1 MTDYF
6 LSFLLGLIQGLTE
19 FLPISSSAHLLFPTL
34 LFGTNDLGLSFDI
47 AVHAGTLIAVIYY
60 FWQEIISM
68 LKSITTNETALS
80 DYRRLTCMLIIAT
93 IPIIAVGLGF
103 SDLIAARIFNISSI
117 AISNVIFAILL
128 LLVFLNRKENVAIFE
143 ITLKAAVVI
152 GVFQCLALIP
162 GASRSGMAITG
173 ALLIGLNLKDASK
186 FAFLLSIPTIA
197 GALVF
202 ILIDLDQI
210 NFDYVNMLIGFLVS
224 LFVAFF
230 TIKFFLAFVE
240 RIGMIPFV
248 IYRMILGFVLLTFI

>member
-34 LFGTNDLGLSFDI
+34 IFGTNDLGLSFDI

-60 FWQEIISM
+60 FRQEIISM

-80 DYRRLTCMLIIAT
+80 DYRKLTCMLIIAT

-117 AISNVIFAILL
+117 AIANLIFAILL
-128 LLVFLNRKENVAIFE
+128 LFVFLNRKENVAIFE
-143 ITLKAAVVI
+143 ITIKAAVMI
-152 GVFQCLALIP
+152 GIFQCLAIIP

-202 ILIDLDQI
+202 LLVDLDQI
-210 NFDYVNMLIGFLVS
+210 NFDYMNMLIGFLVS

-248 IYRMILGFVLLTFI
+248 IYRMILGFVLLTVI

>member
-34 LFGTNDLGLSFDI
+34 IFGTNDLGLSFDI

-60 FWQEIISM
+60 FRQEIISM

-80 DYRRLTCMLIIAT
+80 DYRKLTCMLIIAT

-117 AISNVIFAILL
+117 AIANVIFAILL

-202 ILIDLDQI
+202 LLIDLDQI

-248 IYRMILGFVLLTFI
+248 IYRMILGFVLLTVI

>member
-34 LFGTNDLGLSFDI
+34 IFGTNDLGLSFDI

-60 FWQEIISM
+60 FRQEIISM

-80 DYRRLTCMLIIAT
+80 DYRKLTCMLIIAT

-103 SDLIAARIFNISSI
+103 SDLIAARVFNISSI
-117 AISNVIFAILL
+117 AIANVIFAILL

-202 ILIDLDQI
+202 LLVDLDQI
-210 NFDYVNMLIGFLVS
+210 NFDYMNMLIGFLVS

-248 IYRMILGFVLLTFI
+248 IYRMILGFVLLIVI

>member
-34 LFGTNDLGLSFDI
+34 IFGTNDLGLSFDI

-60 FWQEIISM
+60 FRQEIISM

-80 DYRRLTCMLIIAT
+80 DYRKLTYMLIIAT

-117 AISNVIFAILL
+117 AIANVIFAILL

-202 ILIDLDQI
+202 LLIDLDQI
-210 NFDYVNMLIGFLVS
+210 NFDYVSMLIGFLVS

-240 RIGMIPFV
+240 KIGMIPFV
-248 IYRMILGFVLLTFI
+248 IYRMILGFVLLTVI

>member
-34 LFGTNDLGLSFDI
+34 IFGTNDLGLSFDI

-80 DYRRLTCMLIIAT
+80 DYRKLTCMLIIAT

-103 SDLIAARIFNISSI
+103 SDLIAARVFNISSI
-117 AISNVIFAILL
+117 AIANVIFAILL

-202 ILIDLDQI
+202 LLIDIDQI
-210 NFDYVNMLIGFLVS
+210 NFDYVSMLIGFLVS

-240 RIGMIPFV
+240 KIGMIPFV
-248 IYRMILGFVLLTFI
+248 IYRMILGFVLLTVI